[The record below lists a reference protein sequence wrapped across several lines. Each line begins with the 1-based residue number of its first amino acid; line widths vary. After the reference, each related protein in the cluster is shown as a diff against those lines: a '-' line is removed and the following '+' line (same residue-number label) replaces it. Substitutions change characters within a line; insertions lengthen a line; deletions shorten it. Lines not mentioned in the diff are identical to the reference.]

1 MDANLVATIP
11 TVAQIV
17 EPMFSPSLLLGT
29 PPPIAARRK
38 PSHAELRPPHDENG
52 SQPLAVGI
60 ATLFRVFSRI
70 SLGYPMYTA
79 RYIRLSLGYPQNT
92 VGSDPMPIVLKRK
105 VMRIGN
111 SLRVA
116 IPKEIVELLQLKQG
130 DSIEFAATNGD
141 IVIRKSKK

>member
-1 MDANLVATIP
+1 
-11 TVAQIV
+11 
-17 EPMFSPSLLLGT
+17 
-29 PPPIAARRK
+29 
-38 PSHAELRPPHDENG
+38 
-52 SQPLAVGI
+52 
-60 ATLFRVFSRI
+60 
-70 SLGYPMYTA
+70 MYTA

>member
-1 MDANLVATIP
+1 M
-11 TVAQIV
+11 
-17 EPMFSPSLLLGT
+17 
-29 PPPIAARRK
+29 
-38 PSHAELRPPHDENG
+38 
-52 SQPLAVGI
+52 
-60 ATLFRVFSRI
+60 
-70 SLGYPMYTA
+70 
-79 RYIRLSLGYPQNT
+79 YIRLSLGYPN
-92 VGSDPMPIVLKRK
+92 VFRDCDAMPIVLKRK